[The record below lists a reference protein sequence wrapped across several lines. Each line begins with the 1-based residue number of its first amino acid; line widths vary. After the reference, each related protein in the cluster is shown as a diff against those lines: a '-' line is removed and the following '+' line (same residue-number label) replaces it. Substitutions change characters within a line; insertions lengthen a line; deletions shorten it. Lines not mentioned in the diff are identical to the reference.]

1 MAEVGDGDGDDGDE
15 HLGGSGVEAAD
26 VDEEMEAEVVDQKVD
41 THDDD
46 VTVKLM
52 PATERGLGES
62 DVFVQP
68 ETREEG
74 DGKDNAEG
82 RDVGRDGDRT
92 DMNHLVAEY
101 KVVN

>member
-26 VDEEMEAEVVDQKVD
+26 VDEEMETEIVDQKVD

-52 PATERGLGES
+52 PATEGGLGES
-62 DVFVQP
+62 DIFVQP

-74 DGKDNAEG
+74 DGEDNAEG
-82 RDVGRDGDRT
+82 GDVGRDGNRT
-92 DMNHLVAEY
+92 DMNHLVAEDE
-101 KVVN
+101 VVN

>member
-1 MAEVGDGDGDDGDE
+1 
-15 HLGGSGVEAAD
+15 
-26 VDEEMEAEVVDQKVD
+26 MEAEVVDQKVD

-52 PATERGLGES
+52 PATEGRLGES
-62 DVFVQP
+62 DVFVEP

-74 DGKDNAEG
+74 DGEDNAEG
-82 RDVGRDGDRT
+82 GDVGRDGNRA